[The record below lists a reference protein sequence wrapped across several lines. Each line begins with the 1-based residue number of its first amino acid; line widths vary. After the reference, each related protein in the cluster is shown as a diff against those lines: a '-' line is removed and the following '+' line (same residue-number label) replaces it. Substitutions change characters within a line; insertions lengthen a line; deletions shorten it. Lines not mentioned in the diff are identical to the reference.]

1 MYESLIACHVC
12 MYVRYVYI
20 YLTYMCFHRLCL
32 TYTAR
37 FLKKCTTTTTCGSPL
52 QVCSTQVLVGR
63 CVAQHQNTNNTVF
76 LQLE

>member
-37 FLKKCTTTTTCGSPL
+37 FLKKCTTTRYYMWFT
-52 QVCSTQVLVGR
+52 STGV
-63 CVAQHQNTNNTVF
+63 
-76 LQLE
+76 